1 MRTLKELLDTGV
13 EPSEMEP
20 EELQVYIEYREE
32 MAAMQAR
39 VEAENRRTL
48 NAVEQMAND
57 AKNRADAMQSAFDR
71 YLNSGKLA

>member
-13 EPSEMEP
+13 EPSEMDAD
-20 EELQVYIEYREE
+20 ELAVFIAYREE

-39 VEAENRRTL
+39 TEAENRRTL

-57 AKNRADAMQSAFDR
+57 ARTRADAMQTAFDR
-71 YLNSGKLA
+71 YIANGKL